1 MKIKEA
7 IILAGGFGTRL
18 KPSVPDLPKAMAP
31 VAGRPFISYVIDSLR
46 MQGVERF
53 IFSLGY
59 KAEVIIKFLSE
70 EYATLDYVFVI
81 EEEPLGT
88 GGAIQLAMGESET
101 GDVVIANGD
110 TLFKIDLSEI
120 YSLHT
125 NQQSE
130 TTLALKLLQDFHRY
144 GAVKIDEE
152 GRIKSFHEKKLYK
165 EGLINGGIYV
175 INKEKFLARKLPL
188 KFSFE
193 QDYLERSASEGKFY
207 GSVQSG
213 YFIDI
218 GIPEDYTKAQQ
229 DLAQPRPDLKN
240 IDRSWTLFLD
250 RDGVINNEQIGN
262 YVLRWEQFIFSDGV
276 LQAFKKLSD
285 KFGKIFIISN
295 QRGVGKGLMSEDDLT
310 AIHKE
315 MQKEV
320 EAIGGHIDK
329 IYYCTE
335 KDDECFYRKPN
346 PGMAYQARLDFP
358 DIDLSK
364 AIMVGNKPTDMKFGR
379 AAGVYTV
386 FVTTTN
392 PDQPYPHKDIDLI
405 FPNLQAFAQ
414 ELES

>member
-18 KPSVPDLPKAMAP
+18 RPSVPDLPKAMAP
-31 VAGRPFISYVIDSLR
+31 VAERPFISYVIDSLR
-46 MQGVERF
+46 MQGIERF

-59 KAEVIIKFLSE
+59 KAEVIIKFLAE

-88 GGAIQLAMGESET
+88 GGAIQLALGEAET
-101 GDVVIANGD
+101 NDIVIANGD
-110 TLFKIDLSEI
+110 TLFKIDLAEL
-120 YSLHT
+120 YALHT
-125 NQQSE
+125 KQQAE
-130 TTLALKLLQDFHRY
+130 TTLALKQLQDFHRY
-144 GAVKIDEE
+144 GAVTIDDEN
-152 GRIKSFHEKKLYK
+152 RIKSFHEKKLYK
-165 EGLINGGIYV
+165 EGLINGGIYIV
-175 INKEKFLARKLPL
+175 NKQKFLGRKLPL

-193 QDYLERSASEGKFY
+193 QDYLERSAGEGKFY
-207 GSVQSG
+207 GCPQSG

-218 GIPEDYTKAQQ
+218 GIPEDFTKAQD
-229 DLAQPRPDLKN
+229 DLAHPAIDLKK
-240 IDRSWTLFLD
+240 IDKTWTLFLD

-276 LQAFKKLSD
+276 LEVFRKLSD

-295 QRGVGKGLMSEDDLT
+295 QRGVGKGLMSEDDLS

-335 KDDECFYRKPN
+335 KEDECFYRKPN
-346 PGMAYQARLDFP
+346 PGMAYQAKLDFP

-379 AAGVYTV
+379 AAGVHTV

-405 FPNLQAFAQ
+405 FPNLQAFAN

>member
-218 GIPEDYTKAQQ
+218 GIPEDFTKAQQ

>member
-31 VAGRPFISYVIDSLR
+31 VAGRPFVSYVIDSLR

-59 KAEVIIKFLSE
+59 KADVIIKFLSE
-70 EYATLDYVFVI
+70 EYSTLDYVFVI
-81 EEEPLGT
+81 EEDPLGT
-88 GGAIQLAMGESET
+88 GGAIQLALSEADT
-101 GDVVIANGD
+101 NDVVIANGD
-110 TLFKIDLSEI
+110 TLFKINLPEI

-125 NQQSE
+125 SKE
-130 TTLALKLLQDFHRY
+130 AEITIALKHLQDFHRY
-144 GAVKIDEE
+144 GVVKVDEE
-152 GRIKSFHEKKLYK
+152 NRIKSFHEKKLYK
-165 EGLINGGIYV
+165 EGLINGGIYIV
-175 INKEKFLARKLPL
+175 NKAKFLARKLPL

-193 QDYLERSASEGKFY
+193 QDYLERSAEEGKFF
-207 GSVQSG
+207 GVPQTG

-218 GIPEDYTKAQQ
+218 GIPEDFTKAQQ
-229 DLAQPRPDLKN
+229 DLAQKPIDLKK
-240 IDRSWTLFLD
+240 IDKNWTLFLD

-276 LQAFKKLSD
+276 LDAFKKLSD

-335 KDDECFYRKPN
+335 KEDECFFRKPN
-346 PGMAYQARLDFP
+346 PGMAYQATLDFP

-392 PDQPYPHKDIDLI
+392 PEQPYPHKDIDFI
-405 FPNLQAFAQ
+405 FPNLQAFAH

>member
-1 MKIKEA
+1 MIKEA

-31 VAGRPFISYVIDSLR
+31 VAGRPFISYVIDALR

-101 GDVVIANGD
+101 GEIVIANGD
-110 TLFKIDLSEI
+110 TLFKINLAEI
-120 YSLHT
+120 SQLHESK
-125 NQQSE
+125 QAE
-130 TTLALKLLQDFHRY
+130 TTLALKALKDFHRY

-152 GRIKSFHEKKLYK
+152 NRIQSFHEKKLYK

-175 INKEKFLARKLPL
+175 VNKEKFLARKLPL

-193 QDYLERSASEGKFY
+193 QDYLEKLAPEGKFF
-207 GSVQSG
+207 GAVQDG

-218 GIPEDYTKAQQ
+218 GIPEDFTKAQS
-229 DLAQPRPDLKN
+229 DLVHPPADLKKV
-240 IDRSWTLFLD
+240 DKSWTLFLD
-250 RDGVINNEQIGN
+250 RDGVINEEQIGN

-276 LQAFKKLSD
+276 LETFKKLSD

-295 QRGVGKGLMSEDDLT
+295 QRGVGKGLMSENDLA

-320 EAIGGHIDK
+320 EAAGGHIDK

-335 KDDECFYRKPN
+335 KEDECFYRKPN
-346 PGMAYQARLDFP
+346 PGMAYQASKEFP
-358 DIDLSK
+358 GIDLSK

-392 PDQPYPHKDIDLI
+392 PEQPYPHKDIDFI
-405 FPNLQAFAQ
+405 FPNLRAFAN